1 VKGIDTESYTQIK
14 IATIFH
20 LYHLIIEIVTVLIL
34 PFFSIVSAANP
45 ADFLIIGSVRM

>member
-1 VKGIDTESYTQIK
+1 MEGIDTESNIQIK
-14 IATIFH
+14 IVTIFH
-20 LYHLIIEIVTVLIL
+20 LYYLIIEIATAIL